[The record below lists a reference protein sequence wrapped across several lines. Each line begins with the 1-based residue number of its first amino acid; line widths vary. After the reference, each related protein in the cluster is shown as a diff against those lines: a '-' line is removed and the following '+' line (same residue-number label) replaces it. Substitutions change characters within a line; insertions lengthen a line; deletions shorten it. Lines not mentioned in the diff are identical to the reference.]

1 MKTTPPSALENSSTM
16 KVIFSIREKD
26 LTESLEKHW
35 NFFPLEKK
43 KDGSNSD
50 PNPQLYCMFRGWVEA
65 AEGLGSFLG
74 EE

>member
-43 KDGSNSD
+43 KMDLIQIQTLSCIVCAGDGWRL
-50 PNPQLYCMFRGWVEA
+50 QKV
-65 AEGLGSFLG
+65 
-74 EE
+74 

>member
-1 MKTTPPSALENSSTM
+1 MKTTPSALENSSTM

-43 KDGSNSD
+43 MDLIQIQTLSCIVCAGDGWRL
-50 PNPQLYCMFRGWVEA
+50 QKV
-65 AEGLGSFLG
+65 
-74 EE
+74 